1 MALARRLAR
10 ALLADARARGDR
22 PSASAFEFPRRA
34 RSSASASA
42 SSSSST
48 PKSDDSSSRAS
59 VALLAPAAL
68 TGALG
73 AWQLA
78 RREEKIQAI
87 DARARALE
95 TTVSA
100 SLARVGGGTPEYA
113 RASVAGELDLER
125 TARVGP
131 RARSV
136 CGVTVPGSLIVTP
149 VRLKRERRSWGWLGG
164 RGARDDGAAAPA
176 AETALLL
183 RGWAPDSW
191 TDVDP
196 KAGACV
202 KTGGVARAS
211 EMRGRF
217 TPDNDPSEDR
227 WFWLDAPALARS
239 RGLPEDTPLIQAV
252 NASEDESAAVVYPV
266 AVKESELMAFPVS
279 PDKHLGYAATWFTLS
294 AFSMALAVAKIR
306 RSAGYRL

>member
-22 PSASAFEFPRRA
+22 MTASAFEFARRA
-34 RSSASASA
+34 RSSASAS
-42 SSSSST
+42 SSTT
-48 PKSDDSSSRAS
+48 PKSDESSSSAS
-59 VALLAPAAL
+59 VLLLAPAAL

-100 SLARVGGGTPEYA
+100 SVARVGDGTPEYA
-113 RASVAGELDLER
+113 RASVAGELDLEG

-149 VRLKRERRSWGWLGG
+149 VRLKREKRSGGWFGG
-164 RGARDDGAAAPA
+164 RGPRDNASVPP

-202 KTGGVARAS
+202 KTAGVVRSS
-211 EMRGRF
+211 ETRGRF

-252 NASEDESAAVVYPV
+252 NASEDASASASYPV

>member
-22 PSASAFEFPRRA
+22 PSASASASAFEFPRRA
-34 RSSASASA
+34 RSSASA
-42 SSSSST
+42 SSSST

-78 RREEKIQAI
+78 RREEKIEAI

-136 CGVTVPGSLIVTP
+136 CGVTLVNLHWHPRLFFLLSLQVC
-149 VRLKRERRSWGWLGG
+149 VRTLPPLYRPLCLRPFN
-164 RGARDDGAAAPA
+164 RD
-176 AETALLL
+176 
-183 RGWAPDSW
+183 
-191 TDVDP
+191 
-196 KAGACV
+196 
-202 KTGGVARAS
+202 
-211 EMRGRF
+211 
-217 TPDNDPSEDR
+217 
-227 WFWLDAPALARS
+227 
-239 RGLPEDTPLIQAV
+239 LI
-252 NASEDESAAVVYPV
+252 
-266 AVKESELMAFPVS
+266 
-279 PDKHLGYAATWFTLS
+279 
-294 AFSMALAVAKIR
+294 
-306 RSAGYRL
+306 

>member
-22 PSASAFEFPRRA
+22 PSASASASAFEFPRRA
-34 RSSASASA
+34 RSSASA
-42 SSSSST
+42 SSSST

-78 RREEKIQAI
+78 RREEKIEAI

-149 VRLKRERRSWGWLGG
+149 VRLKLSLIHI
-164 RGARDDGAAAPA
+164 
-176 AETALLL
+176 
-183 RGWAPDSW
+183 
-191 TDVDP
+191 
-196 KAGACV
+196 
-202 KTGGVARAS
+202 S
-211 EMRGRF
+211 EPTR
-217 TPDNDPSEDR
+217 P
-227 WFWLDAPALARS
+227 
-239 RGLPEDTPLIQAV
+239 
-252 NASEDESAAVVYPV
+252 Y
-266 AVKESELMAFPVS
+266 
-279 PDKHLGYAATWFTLS
+279 
-294 AFSMALAVAKIR
+294 
-306 RSAGYRL
+306 

>member
-34 RSSASASA
+34 RSSASA

-149 VRLKRERRSWGWLGG
+149 VRLKR
-164 RGARDDGAAAPA
+164 
-176 AETALLL
+176 
-183 RGWAPDSW
+183 
-191 TDVDP
+191 
-196 KAGACV
+196 
-202 KTGGVARAS
+202 
-211 EMRGRF
+211 
-217 TPDNDPSEDR
+217 
-227 WFWLDAPALARS
+227 
-239 RGLPEDTPLIQAV
+239 
-252 NASEDESAAVVYPV
+252 
-266 AVKESELMAFPVS
+266 
-279 PDKHLGYAATWFTLS
+279 
-294 AFSMALAVAKIR
+294 
-306 RSAGYRL
+306 